1 VDHAI
6 EVVDHVRVKLLH
18 NLGVHPSHL
27 LTASSKSAN
36 AVNKIFCEVWML
48 LVSII
53 HGVNSVVFRL
63 EPFHGEL
70 EQVHVSVEVLS
81 YTRKCLQAD
90 LSDLEIVA
98 VTAT

>member
-1 VDHAI
+1 
-6 EVVDHVRVKLLH
+6 
-18 NLGVHPSHL
+18 
-27 LTASSKSAN
+27 
-36 AVNKIFCEVWML
+36 ML

-70 EQVHVSVEVLS
+70 EQVDVSVEVLS